1 MRVWKI
7 LMYREVRYC
16 MYILYCYSIG
26 PNERLFNG
34 LSCRSG
40 LQWNIFR
47 ILQLLNEGTE
57 GGLCAHFNVT
67 KKKCRKANRKK

>member
-40 LQWNIFR
+40 LQWNILR
-47 ILQLLNEGTE
+47 ILLLLN
-57 GGLCAHFNVT
+57 
-67 KKKCRKANRKK
+67 